1 MRFWVEIN
9 CSLLMCLMVFKLWD
23 RLGIILVAVSAFFS
37 YFLEQWYSLRVAK
50 HQAISRV
57 CYSFKDAETIN
68 ISKMM
73 DDNIFA
79 ARQIETLYYVDYR
92 KTIKVVLFTDSEPT
106 QNSFISTLGTV
117 QDGDLELLLYF
128 VTFDSQKY
136 KLQTSTRKIVYKL
149 LPITQDYRY
158 SLQ

>member
-23 RLGIILVAVSAFFS
+23 RVSIILVAVSAFCS
-37 YFLEQWYSLRVAK
+37 YFLELWHSVRVAK

-73 DDNIFA
+73 DNDIFA
-79 ARQIETLYYVDYR
+79 
-92 KTIKVVLFTDSEPT
+92 
-106 QNSFISTLGTV
+106 
-117 QDGDLELLLYF
+117 GD
-128 VTFDSQKY
+128 
-136 KLQTSTRKIVYKL
+136 KLKL
-149 LPITQDYRY
+149 CIMWIIGKG
-158 SLQ
+158 

>member
-1 MRFWVEIN
+1 M
-9 CSLLMCLMVFKLWD
+9 
-23 RLGIILVAVSAFFS
+23 
-37 YFLEQWYSLRVAK
+37 AK

-92 KTIKVVLFTDSEPT
+92 KRMKVMLFTDSEPT
-106 QNSFISTLGTV
+106 LQPLPDITSQYN
-117 QDGDLELLLYF
+117 DGG
-128 VTFDSQKY
+128 Q
-136 KLQTSTRKIVYKL
+136 LQS
-149 LPITQDYRY
+149 
-158 SLQ
+158 